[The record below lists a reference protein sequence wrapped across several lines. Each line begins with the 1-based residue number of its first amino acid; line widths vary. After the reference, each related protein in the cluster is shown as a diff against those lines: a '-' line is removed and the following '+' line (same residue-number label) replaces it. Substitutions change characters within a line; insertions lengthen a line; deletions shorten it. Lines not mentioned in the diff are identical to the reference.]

1 MDLARLRG
9 LAADTVRHFDAQV
22 ERERK
27 EFEDRVSVAFGVV
40 MEQLEQHVR
49 STNSVFHTFHTHFPN
64 TVPISVREAVT
75 QRLDAMGIGVE
86 WGDFYGECD
95 DHACIGVAL
104 DECSFCSRNFFI
116 DECNWL
122 PARPS

>member
-49 STNSVFHTFHTHFPN
+49 STNSVCRSMP
-64 TVPISVREAVT
+64 EA
-75 QRLDAMGIGVE
+75 
-86 WGDFYGECD
+86 
-95 DHACIGVAL
+95 
-104 DECSFCSRNFFI
+104 
-116 DECNWL
+116 
-122 PARPS
+122 